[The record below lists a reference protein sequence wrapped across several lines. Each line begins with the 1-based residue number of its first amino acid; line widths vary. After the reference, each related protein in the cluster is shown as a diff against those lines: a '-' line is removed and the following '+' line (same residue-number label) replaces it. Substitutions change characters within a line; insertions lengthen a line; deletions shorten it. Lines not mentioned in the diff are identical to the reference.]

1 MKQIITTIFIFNFL
15 VCFSQNREFKN
26 QGEQENYW
34 AERIFEKEYKK
45 QQYDKFNGKIEIIN
59 DNKIK
64 FENKT
69 LIVYCPKE
77 FLSIFISGI
86 FYPQLII
93 GNEENNKELSNEEQ
107 EKLSPEDRFKYNFS
121 RNDSFSVSVFEELTF
136 LSNSP
141 KIKRFRFWNSR
152 PGFAN
157 PQVYFIELTNE
168 NAEVNTSL
176 ENFLKNA
183 ELTYIKAG
191 HIII

>member
-1 MKQIITTIFIFNFL
+1 MKQIIYIILIFNFL

-59 DNKIK
+59 DNRIK

-69 LIVYCPKE
+69 LIINCSKE
-77 FLSIFISGI
+77 YLSIFISGI

-93 GNEENNKELSNEEQ
+93 GNEENNKILSSEEY
-107 EKLSPEDRFKYNFS
+107 EKLSPEDRFKYNMS
-121 RNDSFSVSVFEELTF
+121 RNDSFNVSNFEELTF
-136 LSNSP
+136 LCNSP
-141 KIKRFRFWNSR
+141 KIKRFRFLEFKT
-152 PGFAN
+152 GFAN
-157 PQVYFIELTNE
+157 PRVYFIELTNE
-168 NAEVNTSL
+168 NAELNTSL
-176 ENFLKNA
+176 ENFLINA

-191 HIII
+191 YFII